1 MRHLVA
7 SVRYI
12 PPDSSL
18 PRLAGRVGTD
28 ACCQQSCT
36 VSPFSIAV
44 PNSVHTLIELI
55 TLRQRSPSL
64 SMQRIINEL
73 TQTQI
78 LSTARPPHH
87 QRSDSVCWGCDFK
100 AHSDFEKSVLA
111 DREANTG

>member
-1 MRHLVA
+1 MVEAVRHLVT

-18 PRLAGRVGTD
+18 PRLAGRVGTE
-28 ACCQQSCT
+28 ACCQQSCA

-55 TLRQRSPSL
+55 TLRQRFSSL

-78 LSTARPPHH
+78 LSTAHPPHH
-87 QRSDSVCWGCDFK
+87 QRSDPVCGGCDFK
-100 AHSDFEKSVLA
+100 ALPDFENALF
-111 DREANTG
+111 